1 EENKAKAGLIV
12 NPTLQEAAF
21 VNARKKF
28 EQAKNAPPGPEK
40 DKLWREAAA
49 MYEAALKAAPA
60 RDEAPEAAM
69 NAAYAYKQVG
79 EYNKAIELYNKFISE
94 YGSDERLNGL
104 QKGDPKTKAAP
115 DPKKYQE
122 RLQFLGT
129 AYDELGT
136 TYY

>member
-1 EENKAKAGLIV
+1 ESTRLAEAEKQKSCAVTEENKTSAGLIV

-28 EQAKNAPPGPEK
+28 EEAKNHPPGPER

-69 NAAYAYKQVG
+69 NAAYASKQDG
-79 EYNKAIELYNKFISE
+79 EYNKAN
-94 YGSDERLNGL
+94 DHN
-104 QKGDPKTKAAP
+104 
-115 DPKKYQE
+115 
-122 RLQFLGT
+122 
-129 AYDELGT
+129 
-136 TYY
+136 